1 MILKENKGLFKV
13 TAPFVLLDSYIVPPS
28 ANTNNVQRV
37 LLLSPVLTKYQN
49 VTHDRHISDLAIDP
63 NVNQLVWQASL
74 LLFQLVNNDRHPFR
88 ESDDPGQTRRN
99 IIGKRF
105 KMNINRQYIPI
116 FNSLFVNCD
125 EATFDIS
132 IEKLMTI
139 VEADLENDKEGR
151 PRVSLVQVK
160 P

>member
-1 MILKENKGLFKV
+1 
-13 TAPFVLLDSYIVPPS
+13 
-28 ANTNNVQRV
+28 
-37 LLLSPVLTKYQN
+37 
-49 VTHDRHISDLAIDP
+49 
-63 NVNQLVWQASL
+63 
-74 LLFQLVNNDRHPFR
+74 
-88 ESDDPGQTRRN
+88 
-99 IIGKRF
+99 
-105 KMNINRQYIPI
+105 MNINRQYIPI

-160 P
+160 PQAKNPRISALSAAKNYQTDKTFDQAQAPVIKKEKMLILATEKSAVDDDKMSF

>member
-1 MILKENKGLFKV
+1 
-13 TAPFVLLDSYIVPPS
+13 
-28 ANTNNVQRV
+28 
-37 LLLSPVLTKYQN
+37 
-49 VTHDRHISDLAIDP
+49 
-63 NVNQLVWQASL
+63 
-74 LLFQLVNNDRHPFR
+74 
-88 ESDDPGQTRRN
+88 
-99 IIGKRF
+99 
-105 KMNINRQYIPI
+105 MNINRQYIPI